1 MTIQEFKINKI
12 IERSSNRI
20 RTNYNSDLNYKLF
33 LDPNLFPLIPKDD
46 KLVGF
51 SQDSFVL
58 EEVAEQYKKFTDLIT
73 RKIFQNKVNFEFY
86 NFTKKPDFFNNNLL
100 EAYRNNR
107 NAYYGLLV
115 GYINGRNIKIRNVT
129 DFYNTFLDYIEKYS
143 SILPLTLYNL
153 NFRKRLYF
161 ENTGLS
167 IVLKQKGVGSLT
179 GIFEDFLRPSRRGS
193 TNDYVKIANLQGFEV
208 DLANPYRLVYNPYR
222 KINNVDIKR
231 FYSDNFF
238 NYFSLEFSYLDT
250 MVTTMYNQY
259 NEDRFPPTDH
269 FSEKYKVHFPNEM
282 CKNQIK
288 TIKENVNK
296 EGTLTKE
303 QKLKLYFFALLSETG
318 QNSMPN
324 KDMILHNAMAVADSL
339 DMPAAMQYTVAQVR
353 RSAKTTTF
361 TPVF

>member
-1 MTIQEFKINKI
+1 MTIQEFNINKV

-20 RTNYNSDLNYKLF
+20 RTNYNSDFNFKLF
-33 LDPNLFPLIPKDD
+33 LDPNLFPLIPKDS

-51 SQDSFVL
+51 SENSFIL

-73 RKIFQNKVNFEFY
+73 RKMLQKKVGFEFY

-100 EAYRNNR
+100 EAYVRNLNS
-107 NAYYGLLV
+107 YYGLLV

-143 SILPLTLYNL
+143 SILPLTFYNL
-153 NFRKRLYF
+153 NFKKRLYF

-167 IVLKQKGVGSLT
+167 IVLKQKGVGSPADRFT
-179 GIFEDFLRPSRRGS
+179 SFLRNTRS

-250 MVTTMYNQY
+250 MVTTMYDQY
-259 NEDRFPPTDH
+259 NNDRFTNH
-269 FSEKYKVHFPNEM
+269 FSDKDKVSFPNEM
-282 CKNQIK
+282 CKIQIK

-339 DMPAAMQYTVAQVR
+339 DMPAAMHYTVAQVR

>member
-1 MTIQEFKINKI
+1 MAIQEFNISKV

-20 RTNYNSDLNYKLF
+20 RTNYNSDLDFKLF
-33 LDPNLFPLIPKDD
+33 LDPNLFPLIPKDS

-51 SQDSFVL
+51 SENSFIL
-58 EEVAEQYKKFTDLIT
+58 EEVSEQYKKFTDLIT
-73 RKIFQNKVNFEFY
+73 RKILQKKVNFEFY
-86 NFTKKPDFFNNNLL
+86 NFTKKPDFFNSSLVEAYENNL
-100 EAYRNNR
+100 

-153 NFRKRLYF
+153 NFKKRLYF

-167 IVLKQKGVGSLT
+167 IVLKQKGINKPMGRFT
-179 GIFEDFLRPSRRGS
+179 DFLRNTRS

-250 MVTTMYNQY
+250 MVTAMYDQY
-259 NEDRFPPTDH
+259 NKDRFPKNH
-269 FSEKYKVHFPNEM
+269 FSEKYKVYFPNEM
-282 CKNQIK
+282 CKNQIR
-288 TIKENVNK
+288 TIKENINK

-318 QNSMPN
+318 QNKMPN